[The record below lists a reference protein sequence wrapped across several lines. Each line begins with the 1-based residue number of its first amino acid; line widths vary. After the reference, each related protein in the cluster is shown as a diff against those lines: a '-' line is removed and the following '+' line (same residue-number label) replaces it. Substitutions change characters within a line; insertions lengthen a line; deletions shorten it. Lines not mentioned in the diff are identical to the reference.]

1 MHYAHIN
8 TNIDKHTLDDTRE
21 FLLLLL
27 SNKIAKKK
35 IQFKHFHFPF
45 GAGLVL
51 DGVYLIHQ
59 QREK

>member
-1 MHYAHIN
+1 MHYAHTS
-8 TNIDKHTLDDTRE
+8 TNIDKHTLDDTGE
-21 FLLLLL
+21 FCCCYQMKLR
-27 SNKIAKKK
+27 KK

-59 QREK
+59 QRDK